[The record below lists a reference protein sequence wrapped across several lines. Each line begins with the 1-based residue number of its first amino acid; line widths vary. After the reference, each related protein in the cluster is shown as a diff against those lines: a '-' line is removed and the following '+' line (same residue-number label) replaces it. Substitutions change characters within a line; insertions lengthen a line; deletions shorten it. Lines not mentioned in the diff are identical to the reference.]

1 MGKKHTRKL
10 TVRVTPQ
17 TAYNLERLAAMGNI
31 NSPGRVVDKLV
42 RDKMLSLNGR
52 IESDTK

>member
-1 MGKKHTRKL
+1 
-10 TVRVTPQ
+10 
-17 TAYNLERLAAMGNI
+17 MGNI